1 MALEDAVVFGTLFSH
16 MTEWEQVP
24 ASLHAYQELRQPR
37 TAKVLK
43 SDIANAAV
51 VRLPPGPERDARN
64 AELGRTHNLVVD
76 GPDTYGFEGLADVFS
91 YDAEDAAQVRQFCSR
106 PRRGRLL
113 TRL

>member
-51 VRLPPGPERDARN
+51 WL
-64 AELGRTHNLVVD
+64 
-76 GPDTYGFEGLADVFS
+76 FS
-91 YDAEDAAQVRQFCSR
+91 DAAAYVTGQVS
-106 PRRGRLL
+106 GLVGWEGSSG
-113 TRL
+113 